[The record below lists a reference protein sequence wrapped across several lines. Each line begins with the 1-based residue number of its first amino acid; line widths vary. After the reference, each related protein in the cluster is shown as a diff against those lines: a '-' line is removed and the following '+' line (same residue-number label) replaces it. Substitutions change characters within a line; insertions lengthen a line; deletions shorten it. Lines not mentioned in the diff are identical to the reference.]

1 MGGVASRRSF
11 TLCTMSAEHPPIAA
25 PLGDVMTDRLSLR
38 RFVGDDLDEL
48 AAVFAH
54 PEVWAFPY
62 GRGFTRSETRVF
74 LDGQI
79 NQWDDRGFGLWIA
92 RERTTGGVIGFVGFS
107 VPTFLPAVLPAI
119 ELGWRLAPA
128 FWGMGYATEGAR
140 AALDQAFT
148 TMGLDRV
155 VSIPQVGNPA
165 SSRVAERLGMK
176 LVGAMPIPATERRDA
191 VTGLLY
197 EILRDAWS
205 ASKNGEPE
213 V

>member
-1 MGGVASRRSF
+1 MN
-11 TLCTMSAEHPPIAA
+11 AEHPPITA
-25 PLGDVMTDRLSLR
+25 PLGNVVTDRLSLR
-38 RFVGDDLDEL
+38 RFVGNDLDEL

-62 GRGFTRSETRVF
+62 GRGFTRSETRAF

-79 NQWDDRGFGLWIA
+79 KEWDDRGFGLWIA
-92 RERTTGGVIGFVGFS
+92 RERTTGSVIGFVGFS

-119 ELGWRLAPA
+119 ELGWRLDPA

-155 VSIPQVGNPA
+155 VSIPQVGNPS

-176 LVGAMPIPATERRDA
+176 LVGEVSIPASERRGEL
-191 VTGLLY
+191 VGLLY
-197 EILRDAWS
+197 EIFRDTWLV
-205 ASKNGEPE
+205 SKNSAPE